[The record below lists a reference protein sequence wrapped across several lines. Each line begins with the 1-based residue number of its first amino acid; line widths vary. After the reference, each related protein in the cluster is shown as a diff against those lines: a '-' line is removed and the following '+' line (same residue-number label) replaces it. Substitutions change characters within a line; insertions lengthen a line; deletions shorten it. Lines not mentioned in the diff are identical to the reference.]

1 MTGDRMSEH
10 CRSPEKAPYPLKKAR
25 EVFLEEAVFELGRSM
40 GLGRQRTAHGCR
52 EAKEGLKK
60 QFTTMAC
67 LLGSTFELCPETN
80 FSQMPNLLLSKTIP
94 QH

>member
-1 MTGDRMSEH
+1 
-10 CRSPEKAPYPLKKAR
+10 
-25 EVFLEEAVFELGRSM
+25 M
-40 GLGRQRTAHGCR
+40 GAE

-60 QFTTMAC
+60 QFTTTRLV
-67 LLGSTFELCPETN
+67 LLGSAFELCPETN

>member
-1 MTGDRMSEH
+1 MTETMSED
-10 CRSPEKAPYPLKKAR
+10 CKSPKKAPYPLKSVR

-40 GLGRQRTAHGCR
+40 GLGRPRTVHECR

-60 QFTTMAC
+60 QFPKTAC
-67 LLGSTFELCPETN
+67 LLGSAFELCPETN